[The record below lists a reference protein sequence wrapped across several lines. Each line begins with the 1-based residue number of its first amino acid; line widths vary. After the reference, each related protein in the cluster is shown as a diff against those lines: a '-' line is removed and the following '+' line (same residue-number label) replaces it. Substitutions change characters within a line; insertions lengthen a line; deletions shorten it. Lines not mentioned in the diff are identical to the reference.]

1 MGGAGAM
8 KAAAKVT
15 RTLPMNGGDRQLKVE
30 NHPVS
35 VAVVSA
41 RSRAAMD
48 APLMA
53 SSSQSK
59 EELRVTAGEPLPKF
73 IFIGLPTLQE
83 AREATS
89 ELSHAGRLFLAS
101 SNSVRHED
109 MAVGDQHPDS
119 LLRSN
124 SHLPTGAI
132 QAFQLLNESPRVQN
146 AVSSIVA
153 DSNVW
158 NAVIQN
164 QDFQDLLQS
173 RRSLATSILDQPS
186 LGTVD
191 TVDNDISFESI
202 TNFLRMMKGIVVDV
216 MDWMIHW
223 SVLFKNLTEADRMP
237 QNDDGSTRFDYSNN
251 LVKSIVGLVVSVIMM
266 ILMKR
271 NK

>member
-1 MGGAGAM
+1 MGGANAM
-8 KAAAKVT
+8 KAVAKVT
-15 RTLPMNGGDRQLKVE
+15 RTLPVNGGARQLTVE

-35 VAVVSA
+35 VAAVSA
-41 RSRAAMD
+41 RSPTEME

-53 SSSQSK
+53 SSSQLK
-59 EELRVTAGEPLPKF
+59 EELRVTAGEPLPRV

-109 MAVGDQHPDS
+109 MAVADQHPSS

-124 SHLPTGAI
+124 SHLPTSAI
-132 QAFQLLNESPRVQN
+132 QAFQLLYESPPVQN

-164 QDFQDLLQS
+164 QDFQDFLQS
-173 RRSLATSILDQPS
+173 RRSLAPSNLDQPS
-186 LGTVD
+186 LGTID
-191 TVDNDISFESI
+191 DDASFESI
-202 TNFLRMMKGIVVDV
+202 TNFLQTIKGIVVDV
-216 MDWMIHW
+216 MDCMIHW

-237 QNDDGSTRFDYSNN
+237 RNDDGSTIFDSSNN

-271 NK
+271 IK